1 VVEVVSMDSIETWSR
16 FFAWCTVLNLGIY
29 LISAVAVLTMRPL
42 LVRVCIR
49 WFGVAEDVLLR
60 VSLQWLAA
68 YKLGILLF
76 ALVPWL
82 ALTVMA

>member
-1 VVEVVSMDSIETWSR
+1 MDSIETWTQ
-16 FFAWCTVLNLGIY
+16 FFGWCTVLNLGIY
-29 LISAVAVLTMRPL
+29 LTSAAAMLAMRPMV
-42 LVRVCIR
+42 VRKNMR
-49 WFGVAEDVLLR
+49 WFGVTEDDVLR

-82 ALTVMA
+82 ALTLMA